1 MPSKITV
8 IIPVY
13 NASTTLEKTL
23 QSVLSQSM
31 KDIEIICIDD
41 SSTDNTPEILAAYA
55 QKHANIVVHAQVNG
69 GAGAARNY
77 GIRTATGEFIAF
89 MDADDW
95 YPRNDVLELLY
106 TKAKEHNVHIAGGS
120 IEFYKD
126 GKVYFKKD
134 SVNSDAYFQT
144 EGVCSYAD
152 YQFDYYY
159 QRFIYE
165 REFLIERNLVFPDY
179 RRFED
184 PLFFAKAMQ
193 AAGRFYATKLS
204 SYCCREVS
212 KPYVWNRKGLEDTIL
227 AMRELLSF
235 SKQNNLTKLHR
246 LTTQRIENDLPW
258 LLNYQYTRIDTE
270 LQQSLEKLDE
280 NIDKKML
287 GLAADYLIRPLRNL
301 REIRKFQTMMYAEA
315 HMVACVK
322 ASHMDFVPKVSVVV
336 PVYNVELYL
345 PECLESLI
353 HQTLQEIEIICVDD
367 GSTDGSLQILQNYAE
382 IDNRI
387 SIYTQENSGPSVAR
401 NNGVKVAQGK
411 YVQFL
416 DSDDYLDFRTME
428 TLYTKAEQN
437 NLEIVLFSAQP
448 FGDGSCPEVEER
460 YAKYYHR
467 DSDYPSVYRGQDL
480 LSLQLA
486 NHEYLAQP
494 CLYMFSREL
503 AFKNMIAFVQGIL
516 HEDNAYTFTLLFS
529 AKRAGFTPELFYHRR
544 LRPNSIMTVKPSFY
558 NSYGYFRC
566 YRHIEEFMSRH
577 KNENDIDGNIWD
589 LCYRHLENART
600 IYATLQGDELV
611 PQQGLNAYEATMF
624 KHYVVEYQ
632 QAKSEITKLKN
643 VQKQRSDEI
652 TKLKNDQR
660 QKNDEIVKLK
670 NDQKLKSDEIVKL
683 KNDQK
688 QKNDEIVKL
697 KDVQKQKNDEI
708 VKLKDVQK
716 QKNDDIA
723 KLKATVKKRE
733 TELKNIKEGTSFRIG
748 RAITYIPRKITGRK

>member
-8 IIPVY
+8 IIPIY
-13 NASTTLEKTL
+13 NASATLENTL

-41 SSTDNTPEILAAYA
+41 GSTDNTLEILNAYA
-55 QKHANIVVHAQVNG
+55 QKYANIAVHSQVNS

-77 GIRTATGEFIAF
+77 GIRTATGEFIVF

-126 GKVYFKKD
+126 GKIYIKED
-134 SVNSDAYFQT
+134 SLSQTAYFQE
-144 EGVCSYAD
+144 EGVCRYED

-159 QRFIYE
+159 QRFIYD

-227 AMRELLSF
+227 AMQEMLSF
-235 SKQNNLTKLHR
+235 SKQNNLTKLHG
-246 LTTQRIENDLPW
+246 LTLDRIENSLPL

-270 LQQSLEKLDE
+270 LQRKIEKLGE
-280 NIDKKML
+280 NVDKKML

-301 REIRKFQTMMYAEA
+301 REIHKFQTLMYAEPHIA
-315 HMVACVK
+315 ACVK
-322 ASHMDFVPKVSVVV
+322 AAHMDFVPKVSVVV
-336 PVYNVELYL
+336 PVYNAAPYL

-353 HQTLQEIEIICVDD
+353 HQTLQDIEIICVDD
-367 GSTDGSLQILQNYAE
+367 GSMDASLQILQNYAAT
-382 IDNRI
+382 DNRI
-387 SIYTQENSGPSVAR
+387 NIYTQENSGPSVAR
-401 NNGVKVAQGK
+401 NNGLKLAQGK

-416 DSDDYLDFRTME
+416 DSDDYLDSRTLE

-437 NLEIVLFSAQP
+437 NLEIVWFSAQP
-448 FGDGSCPEVEER
+448 FGDGSCPEEEEK
-460 YAKYYHR
+460 YEKYYR
-467 DSDYPSVYRGQDL
+467 WNSDYPSIYTGRDL
-480 LSLQLA
+480 ISLQLA
-486 NHEYLAQP
+486 NHDYHP
-494 CLYMFSREL
+494 DPWMYMFSRDL
-503 AFKNMIAFVQGIL
+503 ALKNKIAFIQGIL
-516 HEDNAYTFTLLFS
+516 HEDNAYTFTLFYK
-529 AKRAGFTPELFYHRR
+529 AQRMGFTPEHLHHRR
-544 LRPNSIMTVKPSFY
+544 LHPNSIMTSKPSFY

-566 YRHIEEFMSRH
+566 YRYVEEFMAVH
-577 KNENDIDGNIWD
+577 KNENDIDANIWD
-589 LCYRHLENART
+589 LCYRYLANARR

-632 QAKSEITKLKN
+632 QAKNETDKLKN
-643 VQKQRSDEI
+643 VQKQ
-652 TKLKNDQR
+652 
-660 QKNDEIVKLK
+660 KNDEIT
-670 NDQKLKSDEIVKL
+670 Q
-683 KNDQK
+683 
-688 QKNDEIVKL
+688 L

-708 VKLKDVQK
+708 AQLKDVQKRQDAEITQLKDVQK
-716 QKNDDIA
+716 QNGKEIISLRA
-723 KLKATVKKRE
+723 AIQKKD
-733 TELKNIKEGTSFRIG
+733 TELKNIKEGISFRIG
-748 RAITYIPRKITGRK
+748 RLITYLPRKITDRK